1 MAEVISKVIKKSDY
15 QDVMRIPP
23 HDEGA
28 ESAVLGALM
37 IDKNAILKVADTLSA
52 NDFYKGSHKKIYGA
66 ILSLYEKRNPIDIL
80 SVSAFLKERHLL
92 DEAGGSAYLAELVN
106 QVPSAAHVGHYAQ
119 IVREKRILRE
129 LISTS
134 VDIAEKAFSAR
145 DDRNM
150 ENLLDDVEQRM
161 FAITQGA
168 VTQDFANIKDELDNA
183 FERIQK
189 VHKDGNVVSG
199 VETGFKEIDKRLSGL
214 QPADLIILGARP
226 SLGKTSLA
234 LDIARHVGIKKKQP
248 VGIFSLEMSRA
259 QITDRLLS
267 AEALVNLQKMR
278 TGGLNLNDDEVT
290 AGIHNAYEKLSS
302 APIFIDDTP
311 SPNILQMRAMAR
323 RLQMRH
329 GLSLLIVDYLQLV
342 SPRNPRDNIVQQITE
357 ISRGLKAL
365 ARELKVPV
373 LALSQLSRAGE
384 QREDKSPK
392 LHDLRESGSLEQDS
406 DIVIFIWR
414 KADDKDASVLRE
426 IKIAKYRNGATDD
439 FQLRFD
445 REYASFRDPYYGGE
459 PPPGF

>member
-1 MAEVISKVIKKSDY
+1 MPETIPKTVKKTDH
-15 QDVMRIPP
+15 QDLLKIPP
-23 HDEGA
+23 HDEAA

-37 IDKNAILKVADTLSA
+37 IDKNAILKVADILIPV
-52 NDFYKGSHKKIYGA
+52 DFYKGAHKKIYDA
-66 ILSLYEKRNPIDIL
+66 ALALYEKHNPIDIL
-80 SVSAFLKERHLL
+80 SISNYLKERHML
-92 DEAGGSAYLAELVN
+92 DEVGGRAYLAELVN
-106 QVPSAAHVGHYAQ
+106 QVPSAAHVAHYAQ
-119 IVREKRILRE
+119 IIREKRILRE

-134 VDIAEKAFSAR
+134 IEIAEKAFSAR

-150 ENLLDDVEQRM
+150 ENLLDDVEQSI
-161 FAITQGA
+161 FGITQRA
-168 VTQDFANIKDELDNA
+168 VVQDFANIRDELDNA
-183 FERIQK
+183 FERIQA
-189 VHKDGNVVSG
+189 VHRGEGVVSG
-199 VETGFKEIDKRLSGL
+199 VETGFKEIDKRLSGF
-214 QPADLIILGARP
+214 QKSDLIILGARP

-234 LDIARHVGIKKKQP
+234 LDIARHIGVKSKLP

-278 TGGLNLNDDEVT
+278 TGGLDLNSDDVT
-290 AGIHNAYEKLSS
+290 ESIHNAYEKLGA

-357 ISRGLKAL
+357 ISRGLKSL
-365 ARELKVPV
+365 ARELQVPV
-373 LALSQLSRAGE
+373 LALSQLSRAVD
-384 QREDKSPK
+384 QRDDHSPK

-406 DIVIFIWR
+406 DIVLFIWR
-414 KADDKDASVLRE
+414 KNDDKERSVMRE

-459 PPPGF
+459 PPMGF